1 MVDLKKTAL
10 HYQNYLK
17 LDKILHAQFPMSKEL
32 GDESHDEMLFIII
45 HQAYELWF
53 KQIIHEIKSV
63 KDTIKDEKI
72 DEKEIIKVVK
82 RTDRIKEIL
91 NLLVKQIDV
100 LETMTSIDFLDF
112 RDYLSPASGF
122 QSHQFRKIEVML
134 GLKINQRHS
143 FGNCPY
149 HDQFSGEE
157 KKEIL
162 TLEDQQ
168 SIFDLVEKWLNR
180 NPFVNYED
188 FDFVEH
194 YTTAIENMMSKEMNS
209 IKSSDILTD
218 NEKNIRIKML
228 EGSKEYYKEIVSKAS
243 FEEKNSNA
251 FSKNALISALLIFQ
265 YKDQPILHMPYRFL
279 KNLLDIDHIISNWRF
294 RHAQMVDKMLGK
306 KIGTG
311 GSDGADYLKNTV
323 YQNRIFNDISKI
335 STLLLSRS
343 FMPELP
349 DKIKSKL
356 GFSN

>member
-10 HYQNYLK
+10 HYQNYLN

-149 HDQFSGEE
+149 HDQFSAEE

-228 EGSKEYYKEIVSKAS
+228 ELS
-243 FEEKNSNA
+243 
-251 FSKNALISALLIFQ
+251 LI
-265 YKDQPILHMPYRFL
+265 
-279 KNLLDIDHIISNWRF
+279 HI
-294 RHAQMVDKMLGK
+294 
-306 KIGTG
+306 
-311 GSDGADYLKNTV
+311 
-323 YQNRIFNDISKI
+323 
-335 STLLLSRS
+335 
-343 FMPELP
+343 
-349 DKIKSKL
+349 
-356 GFSN
+356 

>member
-1 MVDLKKTAL
+1 M
-10 HYQNYLK
+10 
-17 LDKILHAQFPMSKEL
+17 
-32 GDESHDEMLFIII
+32 
-45 HQAYELWF
+45 
-53 KQIIHEIKSV
+53 
-63 KDTIKDEKI
+63 
-72 DEKEIIKVVK
+72 
-82 RTDRIKEIL
+82 
-91 NLLVKQIDV
+91 
-100 LETMTSIDFLDF
+100 
-112 RDYLSPASGF
+112 
-122 QSHQFRKIEVML
+122 
-134 GLKINQRHS
+134 
-143 FGNCPY
+143 
-149 HDQFSGEE
+149 
-157 KKEIL
+157 

-180 NPFVNYED
+180 NPFVNYGD